1 MNTKRIRERL
11 KAHEGCV
18 LHAYEDTEGYLTIGY
33 GRLIDERRG
42 GGISQSEADQLLTH
56 DIIDVTAQLSA
67 RKPVFRSLPE
77 PVQEALVE
85 MAFQMGVTGVMK
97 FHDMW
102 ASLEAEDYAGAHDA
116 ALDSDWA
123 DETPQRAREV
133 ADRLD
138 P

>member
-1 MNTKRIRERL
+1 MNTQRIRERL

-18 LHAYEDTEGYLTIGY
+18 LHAYEDSEGFLTIGY

-42 GGISQSEADQLLTH
+42 GGISQSEADQMLTH

-77 PVQEALVE
+77 PVQESLVE
-85 MAFQMGVTGVMK
+85 MAFQMGVAGLMK

-102 ASLEAEDYAGAHDA
+102 ASLEVEDYAGAHDA